1 MVILVGRGPVIRF
14 RSPARTTACSERIRG
29 GKRLF
34 IFCIH
39 RAARS
44 LRGAGKEFTLRTE
57 YGSQP
62 PSAQLLGRPPPPL
75 DLPYTKAK
83 TIIPLPAPGDIAIPK
98 VDLRDVIGTQG
109 VRHVDRI
116 FTLRTV
122 PSVGARHAFET
133 YLLINRVEDAPP
145 GLYRYLALEH
155 RLAEESRD
163 PGSNGRNDVPSGN
176 GVRAPS
182 GASGGGVPEP
192 AAYPQERRHLPL
204 DCRSGPDDVALR

>member
-1 MVILVGRGPVIRF
+1 VVILVGRGPVIRF

-62 PSAQLLGRPPPPL
+62 PSAQLLGRPPPPIEV
-75 DLPYTKAK
+75 PYTKAK
-83 TIIPLPAPGDIAIPK
+83 TIIPLPAPGSITLPA
-98 VDLRDVIGTQG
+98 VDLVDAIEGRTSIRNYTPEPLTLPEVAFLLWCTQG

-122 PSVGARHAFET
+122 PSAGARHAFET
-133 YLLINRVEDAPP
+133 YLLINRVEDVPP

-163 PGSNGRNDVPSGN
+163 PGSKRQEQCSLRERSSST
-176 GVRAPS
+176 VRCELRR
-182 GASGGGVPEP
+182 GA
-192 AAYPQERRHLPL
+192 
-204 DCRSGPDDVALR
+204 